1 MIASWQESYDK
12 PRQCVEKQTHYSV
25 DKGPYSQGYG
35 LSSGHVQLWKLGC
48 KEGRMPKN
56 WCLWTVVL
64 EKNPESPLDSKAIKP
79 VNLKENQLW
88 IFTERTDAE
97 AEAPVFWSSDANRWN
112 SLEKF
117 LMLGKTEGKRR
128 RVCQRMRWLD
138 GITDSMDMSLSKLQK
153 TVTDREAWGDAV
165 HGITKSQ
172 TRLDDWKTT
181 TANIY
186 HVLHKYTGATSLT
199 WIVSINP

>member
-1 MIASWQESYDK
+1 
-12 PRQCVEKQTHYSV
+12 
-25 DKGPYSQGYG
+25 
-35 LSSGHVQLWKLGC
+35 
-48 KEGRMPKN
+48 MPKN

-64 EKNPESPLDSKAIKP
+64 ENNPESPLDSKAIKP

-138 GITDSMDMSLSKLQK
+138 GITDARNMNLGKLLEM
-153 TVTDREAWGDAV
+153 VRDREAWLAAV
-165 HGITKSQ
+165 HGIAKSWICLGNWTTVSYAVSYKIRYAWDYIKFESFCASKGTINRIKRQ
-172 TRLDDWKTT
+172 STEKENIFANHIFDKGVISRKYFLKTLQL
-181 TANIY
+181 NN
-186 HVLHKYTGATSLT
+186 K
-199 WIVSINP
+199 